1 MKIKPKKPVFQL
13 GPPEEILDPALE
25 EARKAFLTEP
35 EAKKKVIAEPKPE
48 PKPEIEAES
57 KPKPKREKSSFP
69 WEAPGV
75 NPRII
80 KQLQVRLPEPDYL
93 MLKYVV
99 DNSKLRS
106 IHAFM
111 VQAIMQAAEKDLKK
125 INASD

>member
-1 MKIKPKKPVFQL
+1 MKQTIKKPTLQL
-13 GPPEEILDPALE
+13 NPPGEALDPEQE

-35 EAKKKVIAEPKPE
+35 EARKKAATAAEVKKEKPT
-48 PKPEIEAES
+48 
-57 KPKPKREKSSFP
+57 FP

-75 NPRII
+75 NERII

-93 MLKYVV
+93 LLKYVV

-111 VQAIMQAAEKDLKK
+111 VQAIMQAAKKDFKK
-125 INASD
+125 ITESE

>member
-1 MKIKPKKPVFQL
+1 MKTKPKKPIFQL
-13 GPPEEILDPALE
+13 NPPDEILDPALA

-35 EAKKKVIAEPKPE
+35 EARKKLATEPKPE
-48 PKPEIEAES
+48 PEAQS
-57 KPKPKREKSSFP
+57 QPKPKREKGHFP
-69 WEAPGV
+69 WEAPGA
-75 NPRII
+75 NRRII

-125 INASD
+125 ISASD